1 MYVIWAIFRRKLSN
15 FVAEFEYITE
25 KYDEKGFIRWSRPA
39 DGDAFTECAESHKV
53 QKHFESFIGEILRR
67 IPPKDRK
74 TLTTVVV
81 DSWER
86 GKQNYT
92 DSIYIKFRQRFG
104 YELDYTNPACQN
116 DLNHLISDLVASEY
130 MGGLTEKAHE
140 YGLRTWCEPYAQRQI
155 YAGTSHCNN
164 EAQLD

>member
-1 MYVIWAIFRRKLSN
+1 MRLRDWRYVQN
-15 FVAEFEYITE
+15 
-25 KYDEKGFIRWSRPA
+25 
-39 DGDAFTECAESHKV
+39 
-53 QKHFESFIGEILRR
+53 HFESFIGEILRR

-92 DSIYIKFRQRFG
+92 DSIYLKFRQRFG

-116 DLNHLISDLVASEY
+116 DLNHLISDLVSSEY

-140 YGLRTWCEPYAQRQI
+140 YGLRTWCEPYAHSPFPGNSSEHGASLMLTVLSQAI
-155 YAGTSHCNN
+155 ASHTAVPLTKWLLNSG
-164 EAQLD
+164 